1 MSAYLCSDTH
11 TCVLALYAARQVLG
25 NAPRTAIVTTLAQNL
40 RYLNSHALSCRYDD
54 KPEPLADDIMP
65 ALARA
70 TAWLESASPA
80 DIFGAVKGF
89 RYQCAEGN
97 TTELEEWKL
106 LETIYASAEFEAGGA
121 SSDVLAIDDNTPPP
135 VKKQT
140 APNDWQAKQASKLSI
155 VEALRAANPH
165 LVPANGKGASLVA
178 AAKHCRIELK
188 AAYPGVKCSVRTSR
202 FSGGD
207 SIDVQWTDGPTSDQ
221 VSSIVDRYSAGHFNG
236 LDDSYNYSDSA
247 WTAAFG
253 DAKYVHTKRDD
264 SDRAIESAIRTVR
277 AKYSGNFESKGIA
290 TPSAAD
296 YLAGKLWNVEVIDH
310 ANFHHDGLQSLISR
324 ELHRRTWALPRRAAN
339 SSAPVEA

>member
-11 TCVLALYAARQVLG
+11 TCVLALYAARQVLC
-25 NAPRTAIVTTLAQNL
+25 NAPRTAMVTTLAQNL
-40 RYLNSHALSCRYDD
+40 RYLNSHALNCRYDD

-80 DIFGAVKGF
+80 DIFGAVRGF

-97 TTELEEWKL
+97 TPELEEWKL
-106 LETIYASAEFEAGGA
+106 LEAIYASAEFKAGGA
-121 SSDVLAIDDNTPPP
+121 SSDVWAIDDNTPPP

-140 APNDWQAKQASKLSI
+140 APNDWQAKQAAKLSI

-165 LVPANGKGASLVA
+165 LVPANGKGGSLVA
-178 AAKHCRIELK
+178 AAKNCRIELK
-188 AAYPGVKCSVRTSR
+188 AAFPGVKFSVRTSR

-207 SIDVQWTDGPTSDQ
+207 SIDVQWTDGTTSDQ
-221 VSSIVDRYSAGHFNG
+221 VSAIVDRYTAGSFNG
-236 LDDSYNYSDSA
+236 MDDSYTYSDNA
-247 WTAAFG
+247 WRAAFG

-277 AKYSGNFESKGIA
+277 AKYAGNFEAHGID
-290 TPSAAD
+290 TPTVAD
-296 YLAGKLWNVEVIDH
+296 YRGGKLWNVQIIEGAYH
-310 ANFHHDGLQSLISR
+310 CDGLQSVISR
-324 ELHRRTWALPRRAAN
+324 ELHRRTWALPRRAVK
-339 SSAPVEA
+339 SEPVEA

>member
-11 TCVLALYAARQVLG
+11 TCVLALYAARRVLG
-25 NAPRTAIVTTLAQNL
+25 NAPRTAMVTTLAQNL

-70 TAWLESASPA
+70 TEWLESASPA

-97 TTELEEWKL
+97 TPELEEWKL
-106 LETIYASAEFEAGGA
+106 LEAIYASAEFAAGGA
-121 SSDVLAIDDNTPPP
+121 SSDVWAIDDNTPPP

-140 APNDWQAKQASKLSI
+140 APNDWKAKQASKLSI

-165 LVPANGKGASLVA
+165 LVPANIKGGSLVA
-178 AAKHCRIELK
+178 AAKNCRIELK
-188 AAYPGVKCSVRTSR
+188 AAFPGVKFSVRTSR

-207 SIDVQWTDGPTSDQ
+207 SMDVQWTDGPTSDQ
-221 VSSIVDRYSAGHFNG
+221 VSAIVDRYSAGRFNG
-236 LDDSYNYSDSA
+236 SDDSYNYSENA

-264 SDRAIESAIRTVR
+264 SDMAIESAIRTVR
-277 AKYSGNFESKGIA
+277 AKYAGNFEAHGIDVP
-290 TPSAAD
+290 TVDD
-296 YLAGKLWNVEVIDH
+296 YRAGKLWNVEVIEG
-310 ANFHHDGLQSLISR
+310 AYASHDGLQSLISR
-324 ELHRRTWALPRRAAN
+324 ELHRRTWALPRRAVKYE
-339 SSAPVEA
+339 SVEA

>member
-11 TCVLALYAARQVLG
+11 TCVLALYAARRVLG
-25 NAPRTAIVTTLAQNL
+25 NAPRTAMVTTLAQNL
-40 RYLNSHALSCRYDD
+40 RYLNNHALSCRYDD

-97 TTELEEWKL
+97 TPELEEWKL
-106 LETIYASAEFEAGGA
+106 LEAIYASAEFKAGGA
-121 SSDVLAIDDNTPPP
+121 SSDVWAIDDNTPPP
-135 VKKQT
+135 VNTQT
-140 APNDWQAKQASKLSI
+140 APNDWQAKQAAKLSI

-165 LVPANGKGASLVA
+165 LVPANGKGGSLVA
-178 AAKHCRIELK
+178 AAKNCRIELK
-188 AAYPGVKCSVRTSR
+188 AAFPGVKFSVRTSR

-253 DAKYVHTKRDD
+253 DAKYVKTKRDD
-264 SDRAIESAIRTVR
+264 SDSAIESAIRTVR
-277 AKYSGNFESKGIA
+277 AKYSGNFESKCIA

-296 YLAGKLWNVEVIDH
+296 YRAGKLWNVQIIEGAYH
-310 ANFHHDGLQSLISR
+310 CDGLQSVISR